1 MFTFL
6 LPKTVA
12 LAIVSTGRLFLG
24 LFGCRIFLLWFE
36 IIFWRFGMVLYEIFT
51 LFLLTTFARGWFSGK
66 HFLISCRNFWK
77 VHMEL
82 LENIVKFP
90 WGGGW
95 VVCKIILMSNPV
107 EKLIQAIIKMEN
119 ELKMKLKLKPN
130 IGMSLHITVVDTTQK
145 WNEIKLLNRKIEI
158 ENEVKEIKSK
168 MKLKSKQNI
177 GMSVHVAVVNT
188 A

>member
-1 MFTFL
+1 MSCQLSYKHLSRKHLSMQHEIFL
-6 LPKTVA
+6 LFSLNFKCAKIMLHVHFPSPENCGS
-12 LAIVSTGRLFLG
+12 VSTGRLFLG

-51 LFLLTTFARGWFSGK
+51 LFLLTTIARGWFSGK

-95 VVCKIILMSNPV
+95 VVCSIILMSNLV
-107 EKLIQAIIKMEN
+107 EKLIQATIKIRNLMFFG
-119 ELKMKLKLKPN
+119 
-130 IGMSLHITVVDTTQK
+130 I
-145 WNEIKLLNRKIEI
+145 
-158 ENEVKEIKSK
+158 
-168 MKLKSKQNI
+168 
-177 GMSVHVAVVNT
+177 
-188 A
+188 